1 MASTISCSIVKP
13 TVAVRAPVA
22 FKPAKAGKAAAV
34 APVTRPASFQVWQ
47 PTNNKVSKRTLC
59 P

>member
-1 MASTISCSIVKP
+1 MAPTISCSIVKP

-47 PTNNKVSKRTLC
+47 PTNNKVSS
-59 P
+59 